1 MPPRSRFAVSLA
13 AFLFAVLTVTLP
25 AHEPGLSTGVIRLT
39 PDAAFSQLTFA
50 WQDAALLTP
59 LDTNDDGELGADE
72 IAAAREK
79 LTEIA
84 GRSLEL
90 RADDSPVTPS
100 SFRSFVDETNNVHFE
115 AEFPLRGPDTL
126 SIFSPLI
133 DRMPPNH
140 RQYVVLY
147 DETNAPLA
155 EVLLSADEDVMD
167 IDLHALFP
175 PRTFND
181 FFKLGLEH
189 IVTGYDHLLF
199 LLGLLLVTTR
209 FRTAAVII
217 TSFTVAHSLTLALA
231 TFEVVNLDG
240 AVVEPLIAA
249 SIVYVGAE
257 NLFFR
262 ESPKWRGWLTFAF
275 GLVHGLG
282 FAGLLKELGIGA
294 AGGVAVPLLS
304 FNLGVEAGQLAIA
317 AIALPVLF
325 ALRRWPAYAKWGAPA
340 GSVLVALL
348 GLWWLIERT
357 LL

>member
-1 MPPRSRFAVSLA
+1 MSLHLPLLLAVVLAWVPFAR
-13 AFLFAVLTVTLP
+13 

-39 PDAAFSQLTFA
+39 RDAAFSQLTFA
-50 WQDAALLTP
+50 WRDAAVLTP
-59 LDTNDDGELGADE
+59 LDTNDDGELSAAE
-72 IAAAREK
+72 IAAGLPELNA
-79 LTEIA
+79 IA

-90 RADDSPVTPS
+90 RADDEPVSPST
-100 SFRSFVDETNNVHFE
+100 FRSFVDETNNVHFE

-140 RQYVVLY
+140 RQFVVLL

-155 EVLLSADEDVMD
+155 EVLLSADEDVID

-175 PRTFND
+175 PTTFSD

-189 IVTGYDHLLF
+189 IITGYDHLLF
-199 LLGLLLVTTR
+199 LFGLLLVTTR

-231 TFEVVNLDG
+231 TFDVVDLDG
-240 AVVEPLIAA
+240 GIVEPLIAA
-249 SIVYVGAE
+249 SIVYVGVE
-257 NLFFR
+257 NLYFR

-282 FAGLLKELGIGA
+282 FAGLLKDIGIGAA

-304 FNLGVEAGQLAIA
+304 FNLGVETGQLAIA
-317 AIALPVLF
+317 AVVLPLLF
-325 ALRRWPAYAKWGAPA
+325 ALRRWPVFAKWGAPT